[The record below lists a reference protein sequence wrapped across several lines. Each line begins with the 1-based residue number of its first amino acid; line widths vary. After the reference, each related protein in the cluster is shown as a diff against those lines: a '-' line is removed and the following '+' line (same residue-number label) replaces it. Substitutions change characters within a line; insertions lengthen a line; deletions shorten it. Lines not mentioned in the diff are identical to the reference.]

1 MFIFIS
7 NVSFEFLQRRVLDV
21 MASVALWAADGAPA
35 IDFQSLGLCRQ
46 QVGLT
51 AAPTRL
57 SPALPSVGQAD
68 ENVWIF

>member
-35 IDFQSLGLCRQ
+35 IDFSVTGSLQATGRPNS
-46 QVGLT
+46 GSD
-51 AAPTRL
+51 P
-57 SPALPSVGQAD
+57 PLPSVALSGTGR
-68 ENVWIF
+68 